1 MKSIE
6 IIKCMLNN
14 IFILMHITHY
24 FFFLELRDGL
34 VFISTIGGVFS
45 TGTGSWEFSS
55 WIDILKK
62 YSNKNHNGTNELKQ
76 LWKH

>member
-1 MKSIE
+1 MLRLGITIRSMCNMKSIE

-45 TGTGSWEFSS
+45 TGTGS
-55 WIDILKK
+55 
-62 YSNKNHNGTNELKQ
+62 
-76 LWKH
+76 